1 MSETVPA
8 SSGGLGG
15 VATPGAGRA
24 PGSLA
29 DPGAL
34 SPAAPPT
41 GPSRITLTLRWLR
54 WITGIVPFGVYVG
67 LGLLAPMIA
76 VAVGAFQNNNG
87 GFTFANVNAATHGAY
102 LHGFWQ
108 SIILSVISSVVPA
121 ILGLIIAYAIFTAK
135 RAKVLRQV
143 SITAAGVFANFGG
156 VPLAFIFIA
165 TLGSSGLV
173 SQWLKTLGF
182 DPYAHGFTL
191 YSLTGVIF
199 VYLYFQIPLMVLIVL
214 PALEG
219 LRPAWREAAENLGAR
234 TWEYWR
240 YVAGPVLFPSF
251 LGCVLLLFGSA
262 LSAYATTEALTNG
275 TIPLTSIQI
284 GSFLNGNVIA
294 GQENI
299 GKALGLG
306 MVVIIAVAMTIYVIT
321 QRRAA
326 KWLR

>member
-1 MSETVPA
+1 MDQTVA
-8 SSGGLGG
+8 
-15 VATPGAGRA
+15 A

-34 SPAAPPT
+34 GSAPGTASGPRPT
-41 GPSRITLTLRWLR
+41 LPGILRWLR
-54 WITGIVPFGVYVG
+54 RVAGVVPFGVYVT
-67 LGLLAPMIA
+67 LGLLLPMIA
-76 VAVGAFQNNNG
+76 VAVGAFTGNSG
-87 GFTFANVNAATHGAY
+87 GFTFSNVKAATHGAY

-108 SIILSVISSVVPA
+108 SIILSLLAS
-121 ILGLIIAYAIFTAK
+121 ILPGIFGLLIAYAIYTAK
-135 RAKVLRQV
+135 RGTVLRQV
-143 SITAAGVFANFGG
+143 AITASGVFANFGG
-156 VPLAFIFIA
+156 VPLAFLFVA
-165 TLGSSGLV
+165 TLGASGLATR
-173 SQWLKTLGF
+173 WLADLGF
-182 DPYAHGFTL
+182 NPYDHGFNL
-191 YSLTGVIF
+191 YSLAGVVV
-199 VYLYFQIPLMVLIVL
+199 VYMYFQIPLMVLVIL

-234 TWEYWR
+234 TWDYWR
-240 YVAGPVLFPSF
+240 HVGGPVLLPSF

-262 LSAYATTEALTNG
+262 LSAYATAEALTSG

-306 MVVIIAVAMTIYVIT
+306 MVIIIAIAMLIYVAL

>member
-1 MSETVPA
+1 MAESTNTV
-8 SSGGLGG
+8 
-15 VATPGAGRA
+15 TA

-29 DPGAL
+29 DPGAG
-34 SPAAPPT
+34 PV
-41 GPSRITLTLRWLR
+41 PSRHQGRSAPTARAVIRTVARYA
-54 WITGIVPFGVYVG
+54 GILPFTAYVV
-67 LGLLAPMIA
+67 LGLIIPMIA
-76 VAVGAFQNNNG
+76 VAVGAFQNPDTGAWTFSNVSTAVHG
-87 GFTFANVNAATHGAY
+87 SYLTGFRE
-102 LHGFWQ
+102 
-108 SIILSVISSVVPA
+108 SIILSVLSAVLPA
-121 ILGLIIAYAIFTAK
+121 IFGLLIAYAIYTARG
-135 RAKVLRQV
+135 RAGAALRQV
-143 SITAAGVFANFGG
+143 AITASGVFANFGG
-156 VPLAFIFIA
+156 VPLAFLFIT
-165 TLGSSGLV
+165 TLGSSGLET
-173 SQWLKTLGF
+173 QWLKDIGWDIYAGGF
-182 DPYAHGFTL
+182 SL
-191 YSLTGVIF
+191 YSVTGIVV
-199 VYLYFQIPLMVLIVL
+199 VYMYFQIPLMVLVIL

-234 TWEYWR
+234 TWDYWR
-240 YVAGPVLFPSF
+240 YVGGPVLLPSF

-306 MVVIIAVAMTIYVIT
+306 MVVIIAIAMLIYVAM